1 MGHLSRHLNFEGGRA
16 AAGRVIPMCE
26 SRVHGCH
33 KTQISVTH
41 TQSFFFFRQNLL
53 ANSVH
58 HSLKMP
64 HQRSTLSIVL
74 QQYLHKNGIDLKTA
88 GLRAMSRFS
97 VLLLICSLVGTTTA
111 FVTPSVGGG
120 SSPIHQSP
128 SKRYVPSHDQ
138 ENFFLRQRGHTT
150 TSSKQQTTKLAAA
163 LLPTGKFTAIG
174 MGIGKFYKASPLI
187 ACFLTAS
194 TKACFADTM
203 AQYRDTTTTKFDIR
217 RNLAMILYSGTI
229 LGLVC
234 SVMYNQLFPIL
245 FAGETNPLV
254 LAIKMAL
261 FDGFINA
268 PLIWLPPAYIAKA
281 LIYNQPKRK
290 ALQKYIIDVK
300 ENGLL
305 KKYWAL
311 WLPASLANFMFIP
324 AHFRVAFVA
333 AVSFFWMI
341 LLSIVANNNNEDVE
355 GIVESGCEI

>member
-1 MGHLSRHLNFEGGRA
+1 MHWLLLPQHFVL
-16 AAGRVIPMCE
+16 M
-26 SRVHGCH
+26 
-33 KTQISVTH
+33 
-41 TQSFFFFRQNLL
+41 FF
-53 ANSVH
+53 S
-58 HSLKMP
+58 
-64 HQRSTLSIVL
+64 SITAII
-74 QQYLHKNGIDLKTA
+74 KDGIDLNA
-88 GLRAMSRFS
+88 YLRAMSRLS
-97 VLLLICSLVGTTTA
+97 VLLLICSLAGTTTA
-111 FVTPSVGGG
+111 FVAPTTVGG

-128 SKRYVPSHDQ
+128 SKRYVPSHHQDFIYTRPPR
-138 ENFFLRQRGHTT
+138 E
-150 TSSKQQTTKLAAA
+150 TTKLAAA

-203 AQYRDTTTTKFDIR
+203 AQYRDTTTTKFDIK

-261 FDGFINA
+261 FYGFINA

-290 ALQKYIIDVK
+290 ALQKYVIDVK

-311 WLPASLANFMFIP
+311 WLPASLANFMFVP

-341 LLSIVANNNNEDVE
+341 LLSIVTNNNEDEEE
-355 GIVESGCEI
+355 GVVESGCEI